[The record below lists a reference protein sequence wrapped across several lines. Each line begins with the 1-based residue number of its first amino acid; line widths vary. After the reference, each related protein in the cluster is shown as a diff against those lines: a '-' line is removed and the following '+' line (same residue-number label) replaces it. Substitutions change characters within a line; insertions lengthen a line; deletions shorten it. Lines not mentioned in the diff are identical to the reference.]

1 MKHPQQNMIQS
12 GTRMLEVHNNEIAG
26 KCLVHDWDQ
35 VILSKTPQ
43 EGFGALYPLG
53 SDQSSDHL
61 IVLQTALGNV
71 RA

>member
-1 MKHPQQNMIQS
+1 MKYPQQNMMQS

-26 KCLVHDWDQ
+26 KGLVDGWDQ

-43 EGFGALYPLG
+43 EGLGAQHPLG

-61 IVLQTALGNV
+61 IVLQTALGGV